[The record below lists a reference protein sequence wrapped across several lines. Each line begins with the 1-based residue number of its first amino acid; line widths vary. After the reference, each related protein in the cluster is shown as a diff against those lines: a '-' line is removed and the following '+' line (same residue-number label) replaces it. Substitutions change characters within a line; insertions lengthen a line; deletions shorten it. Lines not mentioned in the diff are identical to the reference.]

1 MDFEIDKESVGDDIQ
16 FSSCLACGGKKMV
29 WKINNAVV
37 VPFDF
42 SEHSRAALK
51 RALCV
56 AESAQ
61 QVHVLHVLPFLVPTE
76 PGVVWA
82 TIDDAHRIEHAL
94 QNLRDAL
101 SDPEHAEVHF
111 EVRIGDPG
119 QVTVDRAEELGAE
132 LIVIGSHGRTGISR
146 LFLGSVAERV
156 VRLAHCPVLVEKLV
170 PVAKKAKNTQES
182 AQLVAAIA

>member
-1 MDFEIDKESVGDDIQ
+1 
-16 FSSCLACGGKKMV
+16 MV
-29 WKINNAVV
+29 WRVKNAVV

-42 SEHSRAALK
+42 SEHSRAALT
-51 RALCV
+51 RALLL
-56 AESAQ
+56 AESARN
-61 QVHVLHVLPFLVPTE
+61 VHVLHVLPFLVPTE

-94 QNLRDAL
+94 QNLRDTLAA
-101 SDPEHAEVHF
+101 PEYAEVHL

-119 QVTVDRAEELGAE
+119 QVTADRAEELGAD

-156 VRLAHCPVLVEKLV
+156 VRLAHCPVLVEKVV
-170 PVAKKAKNTQES
+170 PVAKHLPAAQES
-182 AQLVAAIA
+182 SKLVSAPA